1 MNSLDIYFLVSN
13 FFLSGP
19 ELQLACKMQLW
30 EEWRSE
36 GAVGPEEATK
46 AGRLLNE
53 RCFLLFF
60 CSSHLHTNAGEF
72 PAERK
77 QES

>member
-1 MNSLDIYFLVSN
+1 
-13 FFLSGP
+13 
-19 ELQLACKMQLW
+19 MQLW

-60 CSSHLHTNAGEF
+60 LLLTFTHKCGRVSCWKETRVL
-72 PAERK
+72 
-77 QES
+77 